1 MREHFQMQ
9 LFAELNKFFFLGLTV
24 MSVFPRALEDFEML
38 LRKAVDDPSS
48 STEAMS
54 SKISVALGALDRL
67 ENGIRFRTSLL

>member
-1 MREHFQMQ
+1 
-9 LFAELNKFFFLGLTV
+9 